1 MPLLHNRG
9 VDKPSCPIQYEY
21 GFQPE
26 IGEAVDVVPGLK
38 WLRLPLPF
46 MLGHINVWLLKDD
59 KGWAIVDTGI
69 HTGIT
74 RKTWKSVFSNTLNN
88 APVSRVLVTHLHPD
102 HAGCAGWL
110 CERFDVDLYMPRDE
124 YLLCRILVSD
134 TGLPA
139 PKEGRRFYRAAGFAE
154 QDMSRYIEMFGGFG
168 KVVAQLPQA
177 YHRLHEDHPVHI
189 GGQEWRVITGHGHSP
204 EHACL
209 YNADQNVLI
218 SGDQILPTISPN
230 VSVYPTEPAANPLEG
245 WFDSLHRM
253 KTLLPDD
260 VLVLPSHGKP
270 FRGVMGRL
278 DALIE
283 EHEIGLQKLRQFCS
297 EPKRAVDVFPALF
310 KSEITDSNL
319 MLATGEAIAH
329 LNYLLYAGEAG
340 INTDESGVRWYQ
352 TRL

>member
-1 MPLLHNRG
+1 MTLLHNSSMSQPRDP
-9 VDKPSCPIQYEY
+9 VRYEY
-21 GFQPE
+21 AFQPE
-26 IGEAVDVVPGLK
+26 IGKAVDILPGLK

-46 MLGHINVWLLKDD
+46 MLGHINVWLLRDGD
-59 KGWAIVDTGI
+59 GWAIVDTGI
-69 HTGIT
+69 HTSVT
-74 RKTWKSVFSNTLNN
+74 RNTWENVFSAQLDH

-110 CERFDVDLYMPRDE
+110 CEQFDVELYMTRDE

-154 QDMSRYIEMFGGFG
+154 EHMSRYIEMFGGFG

-177 YHRLHEDHPVHI
+177 YHRLQEGQPIHI
-189 GGQEWRVITGHGHSP
+189 GQHEWHIITGHGHSP

-209 YNADQNVLI
+209 YNPQQNVLI

-230 VSVYPTEPAANPLEG
+230 VSVYPTEPKANPLQG

-270 FRGVMGRL
+270 FRGVKGRL
-278 DALIE
+278 DALID
-283 EHEIGLQKLRQFCS
+283 EHEAGLEKLRQFCR
-297 EPKRAVDVFPALF
+297 EPQRAVDVFPALF

-319 MLATGEAIAH
+319 MMATGEAIAH
-329 LNYLLYAGEAG
+329 LNYLVYEGEVDF
-340 INTDESGVRWYQ
+340 NTDENGVRWYQ
-352 TRL
+352 TR

>member
-1 MPLLHNRG
+1 M
-9 VDKPSCPIQYEY
+9 
-21 GFQPE
+21 
-26 IGEAVDVVPGLK
+26 
-38 WLRLPLPF
+38 
-46 MLGHINVWLLKDD
+46 
-59 KGWAIVDTGI
+59 
-69 HTGIT
+69 
-74 RKTWKSVFSNTLNN
+74 
-88 APVSRVLVTHLHPD
+88 VTHLHPD

-110 CERFDVDLYMPRDE
+110 CGHFDVDLYMPRDE

-154 QDMSRYIEMFGGFG
+154 EHMSRYIEMFGSFG

-177 YHRLHEDHPVHI
+177 YHRLHEDLPVHI
-189 GGQEWRVITGHGHSP
+189 GKREWQVITGHGHSP

-209 YNADQNVLI
+209 YNAEHNVLI
-218 SGDQILPTISPN
+218 SGDQVLPTISPN

-270 FRGVMGRL
+270 FRGVKGRL
-278 DALIE
+278 DALID
-283 EHEIGLQKLRQFCS
+283 EHELGLEKLRHLCRQ
-297 EPKRAVDVFPALF
+297 PQRAVDVFPALF

-319 MLATGEAIAH
+319 MMATGEAIAH
-329 LNYLLYAGEAG
+329 LNYLLYAGEVG
-340 INTDESGVRWYQ
+340 INTDDRGVRWHQ
-352 TRL
+352 TRQ